1 MVAGLVVEFQPIM
14 PQNHKFRQNQ
24 QFSSFLEQFRLTEP
38 DNRHTH
44 ITYQFHT

>member
-24 QFSSFLEQFRLTEP
+24 EKSDKIMNSVSISVVDEFLSEQETIF
-38 DNRHTH
+38 
-44 ITYQFHT
+44 

>member
-24 QFSSFLEQFRLTEP
+24 KNFGNEAAFESAG
-38 DNRHTH
+38 
-44 ITYQFHT
+44 